1 MAWQGQQEGPRADEQ
16 ARVEGSGRI
25 ADEFDHIVVDA
36 KSTGGRAC
44 IDANGLI
51 FARSWLFGCRSGR
64 VGKIQFAI
72 EVEAASCVH
81 FPNTAMHPHHKST
94 RRHFIKSSLATA
106 GALVAAPQ
114 IIRAETLGNAAKTA
128 ANSRIGMG
136 FIGMGL
142 ISDGHLKT
150 FSGMKEVQP
159 IAVCDVKQWQLEKS
173 ANVLKERG
181 FPDILATAHF
191 EEVISRPDID
201 AVCVTTP
208 DHWHAAIALAAM
220 KSGKDVYVE
229 KPMTLTIEEGKALV
243 AAEKKY
249 GRILQV
255 GSQQRSSVHFR
266 IAANLVRNGMIGEV
280 KEIYCQ
286 LGRFPLPP
294 EKEEMAA
301 VPEGFNYDR
310 WLGPT
315 PFFEYSA
322 NRVLGN
328 YGGGWR
334 CYWEYGSRKF
344 GDWGAHH
351 FDIVQWAL
359 GRDDTGPVEF
369 IPAGH
374 EGSEYHHYRYADG
387 ITVWRDR
394 KPDHGHMIRFIG
406 TKGEVH
412 VSRGKIATLPAEL
425 VRHNFG
431 PDDIQ
436 VYESMDHRRNF
447 LDSIASRK
455 PTICP
460 ATVGHRTGTICQL
473 AGIAE
478 RLGRAIKWDPAA
490 EQIVGDNEAKAM
502 QDRPRRE
509 GYEMPVVG

>member
-1 MAWQGQQEGPRADEQ
+1 MNP
-16 ARVEGSGRI
+16 
-25 ADEFDHIVVDA
+25 
-36 KSTGGRAC
+36 ST
-44 IDANGLI
+44 L
-51 FARSWLFGCRSGR
+51 SS
-64 VGKIQFAI
+64 
-72 EVEAASCVH
+72 
-81 FPNTAMHPHHKST
+81 
-94 RRHFIKSSLATA
+94 RRRFLKTSLAAA
-106 GALVAAPQ
+106 GAFSAGPQ
-114 IIRAETLGNAAKTA
+114 ILRAETTG
-128 ANSRIGMG
+128 ANDRIGMG

-142 ISDGHLKT
+142 ISGGHLAT

-159 IAVCDVKQWQLEKS
+159 IAVCDVKKWQLDKAAGE
-173 ANVLKERG
+173 LKKRG
-181 FPDILATAHF
+181 FNDIVATAEF
-191 EEVISRPDID
+191 EEVLANPAID

-220 KSGKDVYVE
+220 KAGKDVYVE

-243 AAEKKY
+243 EAEKKY

-255 GSQQRSSVHFR
+255 GSQQRSSTHFR
-266 IAANLVRNGMIGEV
+266 IAANLVRNGLIGEV

-286 LGRFPLPP
+286 LGRFPMPP
-294 EKEEMAA
+294 EKEKVVP

-315 PFFEYSA
+315 PFYDYSE
-322 NRVLGN
+322 NRVKGN

-374 EGSEYHHYRYADG
+374 EGSEHHHYRYADG
-387 ITVWRDR
+387 ITVWRDK

-406 TKGEVH
+406 TEGEVH
-412 VSRGKIATLPAEL
+412 VSRGKIGTLPKEL
-425 VRHNFG
+425 VRHQYKDG
-431 PDDIQ
+431 DIQ
-436 VYESMDHRRNF
+436 VYESNDHRKNF
-447 LDSIASRK
+447 IESIGSRK

-460 ATVGHRTGTICQL
+460 ATVGHRSATICQL

-490 EQIVGDNEAKAM
+490 QQIVGDDEAKAM
-502 QDRPRRE
+502 QDRPRRK
-509 GYEMPVVG
+509 GYEMPEIG